1 MESLEENRVNSSNQ
15 ISFLQ
20 ISIYDDL
27 PSWFF
32 WLYVVIHT
40 VNLLLCF
47 PSNAFILWLM
57 VTRAGRVNAS
67 EFFSLNL
74 TVSELLYGLSNIC
87 AFISVFYNVVSV
99 AVASA
104 FFSVFLFMGRPL
116 FQTCICVERY
126 IAVVHPVLFLQL
138 KTLKYRVVCC
148 AAVWLL
154 VLGACIMQ
162 VLTLNNLILAQR
174 CYIGVY
180 LLLFSVKLFCCLSV
194 LRALR
199 KPGPGT
205 GGRDKE
211 GSDKVKMKSFKVLL
225 IITVSTVL
233 TYLPFIITFTLYG
246 FISQEGVFASF
257 GTCAFF
263 AVMTGFVHPFLYLH
277 RMGKLPCIPC

>member
-1 MESLEENRVNSSNQ
+1 MDSLEENRVNSSNQ
-15 ISFLQ
+15 TSN
-20 ISIYDDL
+20 IYYAL

-40 VNLLLCF
+40 VNLLLGF

-67 EFFSLNL
+67 EFFFLNL
-74 TVSELLYGLSNIC
+74 TVSELLYGLSSLC
-87 AFISVFYNVVSV
+87 SFIFLFYKSFSVY
-99 AVASA
+99 VAST
-104 FFSVFLFMGRPL
+104 FFSIFVFMGRPL

-162 VLTLNNLILAQR
+162 VVMLNNSILT
-174 CYIGVY
+174 YFYLGVY

-233 TYLPFIITFTLYG
+233 TYLPFIIAFTLRDY
-246 FISQEGVFASF
+246 ISREGVFVSY
-257 GTCAFF
+257 GICTCF
-263 AVMTGFVHPFLYLH
+263 AMMTGFVHPFLYLH
-277 RMGKLPCIPC
+277 RTGKLPCIQC

>member
-1 MESLEENRVNSSNQ
+1 MDSLEENRVNSSNQ
-15 ISFLQ
+15 TSY
-20 ISIYDDL
+20 IYYT
-27 PSWFF
+27 PPAWFY

-40 VNLLLCF
+40 VNLLLGF
-47 PSNAFILWLM
+47 PSNGFILWLM

-99 AVASA
+99 YVASA
-104 FFSVFLFMGRPL
+104 FFSVFVAMGRPL

-126 IAVVHPVLFLQL
+126 IAVVHPMLFLQL

-154 VLGACIMQ
+154 VLGGCIMQ
-162 VLTLNNLILAQR
+162 VLMLNNLILAQR
-174 CYIGVY
+174 CYIGAY

-205 GGRDKE
+205 GGGDKE
-211 GSDKVKMKSFKVLL
+211 GSDKIKMRSFKVLL

-233 TYLPFIITFTLYG
+233 TYLPFIITFTLHGY
-246 FISQEGVFASF
+246 ISQEQFSISF
-257 GTCAFF
+257 GICACF

-277 RMGKLPCIPC
+277 RTGKLPCIQC

>member
-1 MESLEENRVNSSNQ
+1 MDSLEENRVNSSNQ
-15 ISFLQ
+15 TSYINYF
-20 ISIYDDL
+20 ITL
-27 PSWFF
+27 PSWFYSLF
-32 WLYVVIHT
+32 IAVNT
-40 VNLLLCF
+40 VNLFLGF
-47 PSNAFILWLM
+47 PSNGFILWLM
-57 VTRAGRVNAS
+57 VTRAGRVNAL

-74 TVSELLYGLSNIC
+74 TVSELLFGLSSIC
-87 AFISVFYNVVSV
+87 AFIYLFHKSVSVFVANV
-99 AVASA
+99 
-104 FFSVFLFMGRPL
+104 FFSIFLFMGRPL

-162 VLTLNNLILAQR
+162 VLMLNNLILTQ
-174 CYIGVY
+174 CCCIGVY

-194 LRALR
+194 LRTLR

-246 FISQEGVFASF
+246 YISQEQFFASF
-257 GTCAFF
+257 GICTCF
-263 AVMTGFVHPFLYLH
+263 AMMTGIVHPFLYLH
-277 RMGKLPCIPC
+277 RMGKLPCIQC